1 MGLPME
7 WAGQR
12 ERRAVG
18 WADLSTYLIEGQQG
32 VGETPRCALGTSWM
46 EVSFLSWFHGARG

>member
-1 MGLPME
+1 MGLPMKR
-7 WAGQR
+7 AGQR

-46 EVSFLSWFHGARG
+46 VVSFLSWFCGA